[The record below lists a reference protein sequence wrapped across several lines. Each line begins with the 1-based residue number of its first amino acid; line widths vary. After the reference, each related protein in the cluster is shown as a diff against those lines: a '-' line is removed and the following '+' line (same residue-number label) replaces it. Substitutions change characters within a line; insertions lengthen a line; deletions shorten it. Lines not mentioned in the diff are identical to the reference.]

1 MILSQLFSNP
11 LLVVVWLAA
20 ILYAMTVH
28 EFAHALAAKL
38 LGDDT
43 PEREG
48 RLSLN
53 PIAHID
59 TMGLVLLAVA
69 GFGWGR
75 PVQFNASRLR
85 NPRMGSALV
94 GLAGP
99 FANLLSVVV
108 FGLVIRGL
116 VINAQYP
123 PENLMVQFFLY
134 IALLNTTLLV
144 FNLLPIPPLDGSHL
158 LMAILPERYWKL
170 KIWLVT
176 RGALWLM
183 GLVLLDIIT
192 GGIVLGG
199 LFSFFHGLVLKLV
212 LSGAY

>member
-11 LLVVVWLAA
+11 ALVIVWITA

-28 EFAHALAAKL
+28 EFSHALAAKL

-53 PIAHID
+53 PAAHVD
-59 TMGLVLLAVA
+59 MMGLVLLVVA

-85 NPRMGSALV
+85 NPRLDPALV

-108 FGLVIRGL
+108 FGLLTRL
-116 VINAQYP
+116 AINANYA

-134 IALLNTTLLV
+134 IALLNTTLMV
-144 FNLLPIPPLDGSHL
+144 FNLLPVPPLDGSHL
-158 LMAILPERYWKL
+158 LLALLPERFWRL

-183 GLVLLDIIT
+183 GLVLIDIVT
-192 GGIVLGG
+192 GGLLLGG
-199 LFSFFHGLVLKLV
+199 ILSFFHNLVFKFV
-212 LSGAY
+212 LS